1 MLSVVIVQTK
11 VISCKL
17 CTQKLSQLWRN
28 LAIFSGSSL
37 CPDDWI
43 HWSGN
48 CYKLNQDLLTWEDA
62 AKKCSEI
69 GGHLASVH
77 SDEENNFIFQ
87 TSNNAVTWLG
97 GNDMSAEGS
106 WIWSDGSSRSY
117 TNWNSGQ
124 PNNNGNQDCQ
134 TIGYYAEKWDD
145 DRCTVKRQS
154 ICKMRGEC

>member
-1 MLSVVIVQTK
+1 MCPGGWI
-11 VISCKL
+11 
-17 CTQKLSQLWRN
+17 LWN
-28 LAIFSGSSL
+28 
-37 CPDDWI
+37 
-43 HWSGN
+43 GN
-48 CYKLNQDLLTWEDA
+48 CYKQNQDPLNWKDA
-62 AKKCSEI
+62 EKKCTEI
-69 GGHLASVH
+69 GGRLASVH

-106 WIWSDGSSRSY
+106 WIWSDGSSRRY

-134 TIGYYAEKWDD
+134 TIGYFAEKWDD
-145 DRCTVKRQS
+145 DGCTAKRQS